1 MSSPNEET
9 QDPTGARPTVTLR
22 KGAQRRALAG
32 HPWIYSNEIDMTP
45 AAKALPAGTAVRV
58 KAEDGRAIGVALFNP
73 HSLIAGRLLDD
84 DPDLPIDVPFLARR
98 LERALALRERLYD
111 RPFYRLIHAEADR
124 LPGVVID
131 RFGETLVLQTNSA
144 GMERLLD
151 LLVEAIDMVLRPRA
165 LLLRNDSPTRK
176 LEGLES
182 YVRVISG
189 QIEGPLA
196 LEENG
201 VRFLADPREGQ
212 KTGWFFDQREN
223 RARVAALA
231 KDMRVLDIY
240 SYCGGFAITAAARGA
255 GEVTAVDRSE
265 AALAL
270 AEQAA
275 ALNGVAERCRFR
287 RADAFTELEA
297 MAKAAQSFDIVVAD
311 PPAFV
316 KSKKDLGQG
325 ARAYRKLARLSAAC
339 VRPSGFLFIASC
351 SHNMEPAMFAEEVR
365 RGVHDLARGARILA
379 ATGAAPDHP
388 VHPALPE
395 TAYLKGLLLQI
406 D

>member
-1 MSSPNEET
+1 MTSANDNIHALAGE
-9 QDPTGARPTVTLR
+9 RPIVTLR
-22 KGAQRRALAG
+22 KSAQRRALAG
-32 HPWIYSNEIDMTP
+32 HPWIYSNEIEMTP
-45 AAKALPAGTAVRV
+45 SVKALAAGSVVRV
-58 KAEDGRAIGVALFNP
+58 KAEDGRPIGTALFNP
-73 HSLIAGRLLDD
+73 HSLIAGRLLDA
-84 DPDLPIDVPFLARR
+84 DPGVAIDATFLARR
-98 LERALALRERLYD
+98 LERALTLRERLYD
-111 RPFYRLIHAEADR
+111 KPFYRLVHAEADG
-124 LPGVVID
+124 LPGVVLD
-131 RFGETLVLQTNSA
+131 RFGDILVLQTNSA

-151 LLVEAIDMVLRPRA
+151 PLAEAIDRVLKPQA
-165 LLLRNDSPTRK
+165 LLLRNDSPARK
-176 LEGLES
+176 LEGLET
-182 YVRVISG
+182 YVRMASG
-189 QIEGPLA
+189 ALEGPLS

-231 KDMRVLDIY
+231 KDMRVLDVY
-240 SYCGGFAITAAARGA
+240 SYCGGFALAAAAAGA
-255 GEVTAVDRSE
+255 SEVTAVDRSE

-275 ALNGVAERCRFR
+275 TLNGFAERCRFR

-297 MAKAAQSFDIVVAD
+297 MGRAQQNFDIVVAD

-325 ARAYRKLARLSAAC
+325 SRAYRKLARLSADC
-339 VRPSGFLFIASC
+339 VRPGGFLFIASC
-351 SHNMEPAMFAEEVR
+351 SHNMEAGLFAEEVR
-365 RGVHDLARGARILA
+365 RGIHDLARASRILA

-395 TAYLKGLLLQI
+395 SAYLKGLLLQI

>member
-1 MSSPNEET
+1 MTSANDNISAPA
-9 QDPTGARPTVTLR
+9 GARPTVTLR

-32 HPWIYSNEIDMTP
+32 HPWIYSNEIEMAP
-45 AAKALPAGTAVRV
+45 AAKALPAGTVVRV
-58 KAEDGRAIGVALFNP
+58 KAEDGRPIGTALFNP
-73 HSLIAGRLLDD
+73 HSLIAGRLLDA
-84 DPDLPIDVPFLARR
+84 DPNLAIDAAFLARR

-111 RPFYRLIHAEADR
+111 KPFYRLIHAEADG
-124 LPGVVID
+124 LPGMVLD

-144 GMERLLD
+144 GMEQLLD
-151 LLVEAIDMVLRPRA
+151 PLIEAIERVLKPQA

-176 LEGLES
+176 LEGLET
-182 YVRVISG
+182 YVRMAKG
-189 QIEGPLA
+189 ALEGPLS

-212 KTGWFFDQREN
+212 KTGWFFYQREN

-231 KDMRVLDIY
+231 KDMRLLDVY
-240 SYCGGFAITAAARGA
+240 SYCGGFALAAAAAGA
-255 GEVTAVDRSE
+255 REVTAVDRSE

-275 ALNGVAERCRFR
+275 TLNGWAERCRFR

-297 MAKAAQSFDIVVAD
+297 MAKSQQNFDIVVAV

-325 ARAYRKLARLSAAC
+325 SRAYRKLARLAAEC
-339 VRPSGFLFIASC
+339 VRPGGFLFIASC
-351 SHNMEPAMFAEEVR
+351 SHNMEAGLFAEEVR
-365 RGVHDLARGARILA
+365 RGIHDLAREARILA
-379 ATGAAPDHP
+379 STGAAPDHP
-388 VHPALPE
+388 VHPA
-395 TAYLKGLLLQI
+395 
-406 D
+406 

>member
-1 MSSPNEET
+1 MTLADDNLQT
-9 QDPTGARPTVTLR
+9 ATDARPTIALR
-22 KGAQRRALAG
+22 KGAQRRVLAG
-32 HPWIYSNEIDMTP
+32 HPWIYSNEIEMTP
-45 AAKALPAGTAVRV
+45 AAKALPAGSLVRV
-58 KAEDGRAIGVALFNP
+58 KAQDGRPVGTALFNP
-73 HSLIAGRLLDD
+73 HSLIAGRLLAA
-84 DPDLPIDVPFLARR
+84 DPDIAVDADFLARR

-111 RPFYRLIHAEADR
+111 KPFYRLVHAEADG
-124 LPGVVID
+124 LPGVVLD
-131 RFGETLVLQTNSA
+131 RFGDNLVLQTNSA

-151 LLVEAIDMVLRPRA
+151 PLIEAIGAVLDPRA

-182 YVRVISG
+182 YVRLVSG
-189 QIEGPLA
+189 AIEGPLP

-231 KDMRVLDIY
+231 KDMRVLDLY
-240 SYCGGFAITAAARGA
+240 SYCGGFALTAAMAGAR
-255 GEVTAVDRSE
+255 EVTAVDRSE
-265 AALAL
+265 GALAL
-270 AEQAA
+270 AERAA
-275 ALNGVAERCRFR
+275 ALNGLAERCRFR
-287 RADAFTELEA
+287 RADIFTELET
-297 MAKAAQSFDIVVAD
+297 MAAAQSFDIVVAD

-339 VRPSGFLFIASC
+339 VRPGGFLFIASC
-351 SHNMEPAMFAEEVR
+351 SHNMEAGAFAEEVR
-365 RGVHDLARGARILA
+365 RGIHDLSRESRILA
-379 ATGAAPDHP
+379 STGAAPDHP

-395 TAYLKGLLLQI
+395 SAYLKGLLLQI

>member
-1 MSSPNEET
+1 MNSPSPAPVL
-9 QDPTGARPTVTLR
+9 DRPTLTLR

-32 HPWIYSNEIDMTP
+32 HPWIYSNEIEMTP
-45 AAKALPAGTAVRV
+45 AAKALPAGQVVRV
-58 KAEDGRAIGVALFNP
+58 KAEDGRPIGTALFNP
-73 HSLIAGRLLDD
+73 HSLIAGRLLDV
-84 DPDLPIDVPFLARR
+84 DPDLAIDALFLARR

-111 RPFYRLIHAEADR
+111 KPFYRLIHAEADG
-124 LPGVVID
+124 LPGVVLD
-131 RFGETLVLQTNSA
+131 RFGDTLVLQTNSA

-151 LLVEAIDMVLRPRA
+151 ALSDAIAMVLKPQA
-165 LLLRNDSPTRK
+165 LLLRNDSPARK
-176 LEGLES
+176 LEGLEL
-182 YVRVISG
+182 YVRMVSG
-189 QIEGPLA
+189 ALEGPLS

-231 KDMRVLDIY
+231 KGLRVLDVY
-240 SYCGGFAITAAARGA
+240 SYCGGFALTAAAAGA
-255 GEVTAVDRSE
+255 SEVTAVDRSE

-275 ALNGVAERCRFR
+275 ALNGLAGRCRFR

-297 MAKAAQSFDIVVAD
+297 MAKSRQNFDIVVAD

-325 ARAYRKLARLSAAC
+325 ARAYRKLARLSAEC
-339 VRPSGFLFIASC
+339 VRPGGFLFIASC
-351 SHNMEPAMFAEEVR
+351 SHNMEAGLFAEEVR
-365 RGVHDLARGARILA
+365 RGIHDLAREARILA
-379 ATGAAPDHP
+379 STGAAPDHP

-395 TAYLKGLLLQI
+395 SAYLKGLLLQI

>member
-1 MSSPNEET
+1 MTTANDNISAPA
-9 QDPTGARPTVTLR
+9 GARPTVTLR

-32 HPWIYSNEIDMTP
+32 HPWIYSNEIEMTP
-45 AAKALPAGTAVRV
+45 AAKALPPGQVVRV
-58 KAEDGRAIGVALFNP
+58 KAEDGRPIGTALFNP
-73 HSLIAGRLLDD
+73 HSLIAGRLIDA
-84 DPDLPIDVPFLARR
+84 DPHLAIDAGFLARR

-111 RPFYRLIHAEADR
+111 KPFYRLIHAEADG
-124 LPGVVID
+124 LPGVVLD
-131 RFGETLVLQTNSA
+131 RFGDTLVLQTNSA

-151 LLVEAIDMVLRPRA
+151 LLIEAIERVLKPEA
-165 LLLRNDSPTRK
+165 ILLRNDSPTRK
-176 LEGLES
+176 LEGLET
-182 YVRVISG
+182 YVRMAKG
-189 QIEGPLA
+189 TLEGPLS

-231 KDMRVLDIY
+231 KDMSLLDVY
-240 SYCGGFAITAAARGA
+240 SYCGGFALAAAAAGA
-255 GEVTAVDRSE
+255 REVTAVDRSE

-275 ALNGVAERCRFR
+275 AANDWAERCRFR

-297 MAKAAQSFDIVVAD
+297 MAKAKQNFDIVVAD

-325 ARAYRKLARLSAAC
+325 SRAYRKLARLSAEC
-339 VRPSGFLFIASC
+339 VRPGGFLFIASC
-351 SHNMEPAMFAEEVR
+351 SHNMEAGLFAEEVR
-365 RGVHDLARGARILA
+365 RGIHDLAREARVLA
-379 ATGAAPDHP
+379 STGAAPDHP

-395 TAYLKGLLLQI
+395 SAYLKGLLLQI

>member
-1 MSSPNEET
+1 MNTATDNISAT
-9 QDPTGARPTVTLR
+9 DRPTITLR
-22 KGAQRRALAG
+22 KGSQRRALAG
-32 HPWIYSNEIDMTP
+32 HPWIYSNEIEMTP
-45 AAKALPAGTAVRV
+45 AAKALPPGQVVRV
-58 KAEDGRAIGVALFNP
+58 KAGDGRPIGTALFNS
-73 HSLIAGRLLDD
+73 HSLIAGRLLDA
-84 DPDLPIDVPFLARR
+84 DPHLAIDALFLARR
-98 LERALALRERLYD
+98 LERALALRERLFD
-111 RPFYRLIHAEADR
+111 KPFYRLIHAEADG
-124 LPGVVID
+124 LPGVVLD
-131 RFGETLVLQTNSA
+131 RFGDALVLQTNSA

-151 LLVEAIDMVLRPRA
+151 ALADAIDRVLKPQA
-165 LLLRNDSPTRK
+165 LLLRNDSPARK
-176 LEGLES
+176 LEGLEP
-182 YVRVISG
+182 YVRMLSG
-189 QIEGPLA
+189 ALEGPLS

-231 KDMRVLDIY
+231 KGLRVLDVY
-240 SYCGGFAITAAARGA
+240 SYCGGFALTAAAAGA
-255 GEVTAVDRSE
+255 SEVTAVDRSE

-275 ALNGVAERCRFR
+275 AQNGLAERCRFR

-297 MAKAAQSFDIVVAD
+297 MTRAKQNFDIVVAD

-325 ARAYRKLARLSAAC
+325 ARAYRKLARLSAEC
-339 VRPSGFLFIASC
+339 VRPGGFLFIASC
-351 SHNMEPAMFAEEVR
+351 SHNMEAGLFAEEVR
-365 RGVHDLARGARILA
+365 RGIHDLAREARILA
-379 ATGAAPDHP
+379 STGAAPDHP

-395 TAYLKGLLLQI
+395 SAYLKGLLLQI